1 MDRPLALA
9 AILILLSSC
18 HAFQDESA
26 APLKGRLVL
35 EVLPNPIIARP
46 LGHDWYELQFDIVM
60 REEGGV
66 GVRIEDFTVEAVA
79 FRTVTVSTQTFP
91 ATYITER
98 GYPASVEAG
107 KHLRFSFT
115 RRWQLPTPL
124 VLSGAS
130 ARVRARIVDANG
142 LRAES
147 TVRVGVDVGDAIAP
161 EKPLQ
166 REEIE

>member
-1 MDRPLALA
+1 MPRQLPLLA
-9 AILILLSSC
+9 VLILLSGC
-18 HAFQDESA
+18 HAFQGESA

-35 EVLPNPIIARP
+35 EVVPNPVIARP

-66 GVRIEDFTVEAVA
+66 AVRIEDFTLEAVA

-91 ATYITER
+91 AAYITER
-98 GYPASVEAG
+98 GYPASVEGG

-124 VLSGAS
+124 LLSGAS
-130 ARVRARIVDANG
+130 ARVRARTIDANG

-147 TVRVGVDVGDAIAP
+147 AVRVAVDVGDAIAP

-166 REEIE
+166 REGTE

>member
-1 MDRPLALA
+1 MRPATLLFGILAL
-9 AILILLSSC
+9 LCGC
-18 HAFQDESA
+18 HAFRDESA
-26 APLKGRLVL
+26 APLKGKLVL
-35 EVLPNPIIARP
+35 EVVPNPLVARP
-46 LGHDWYELQFDIVM
+46 LGNDWYELQFDIVM

-91 ATYITER
+91 ASFITER

-124 VLSGAS
+124 LLSGAS
-130 ARVRARIVDANG
+130 ARIRARTVDANG
-142 LRAES
+142 VPNESALRVAV
-147 TVRVGVDVGDAIAP
+147 TVGDVIAP
-161 EKPLQ
+161 RSSMQTRGTK
-166 REEIE
+166 